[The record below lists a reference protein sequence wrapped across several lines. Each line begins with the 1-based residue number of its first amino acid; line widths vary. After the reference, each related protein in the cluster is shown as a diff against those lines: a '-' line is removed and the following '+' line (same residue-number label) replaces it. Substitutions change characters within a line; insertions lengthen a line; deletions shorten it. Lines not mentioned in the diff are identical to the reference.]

1 MTTWKR
7 RLTDK
12 LPKLTKGELT
22 FIISLLIVGALMIFR
37 TCTIETKLFK
47 IKSESTIKVDK

>member
-12 LPKLTKGELT
+12 LPKLTKRELT

>member
-12 LPKLTKGELT
+12 LPKLTKKELT